1 MNEEKDLVGLPHPR
15 DLPRPRMPRKQRA
28 AQFAPFAALVG
39 YDELVEATDQQVRET
54 VETEHRYTGDPTEN
68 QAGETAG
75 LHEVA
80 GKLQIMTMGGSQ
92 KKKIRYNGSW
102 VETRQK
108 NKKKKQGGKAM
119 AERGNSD
126 FSYEITEEL
135 GVLSTSKKG
144 WTKEINRVSYN
155 GTKPKFDL
163 REWAPEHEKMSKG
176 ITLTED
182 EAKDLCKILF
192 QYFKNKG

>member
-1 MNEEKDLVGLPHPR
+1 MNEEKDLVGLPHPKK
-15 DLPRPRMPRKQRA
+15 LPRPRMPRQQRA

-39 YDELVEATDQQVRET
+39 YEELVAATDHEVQET
-54 VETEHRYTGDPTEN
+54 VETEYRYTDDPTVN
-68 QAGETAG
+68 
-75 LHEVA
+75 HEVA
-80 GKLQIMTMGGSQ
+80 GKLQIMTVGGSQ
-92 KKKIRYNGSW
+92 KENFRYNKSW
-102 VETRQK
+102 VET
-108 NKKKKQGGKAM
+108 KKTWIGRQGGVRM
-119 AERGNSD
+119 AGKGDSD
-126 FSYEITEEL
+126 FSYELVEEL

-176 ITLTED
+176 ITLSEE

>member
-1 MNEEKDLVGLPHPR
+1 MKEEKNLVGLPHPR
-15 DLPRPRMPRKQRA
+15 KLPRPRMSRKQRA

-39 YDELVEATDQQVRET
+39 YEEMVAATEQQVQET

-68 QAGETAG
+68 QDEMRDGS
-75 LHEVA
+75 HEVT
-80 GKLQIMTMGGSQ
+80 GKLTIMTVEGSQ
-92 KKKIRYNGSW
+92 KGNFRYNKSW
-102 VETRQK
+102 IEKRITW
-108 NKKKKQGGKAM
+108 KQRLGGVRM
-119 AERGNSD
+119 AGKGDSD
-126 FSYEITEEL
+126 FSYELVEEL

-176 ITLTED
+176 ITLSEE

-192 QYFKNKG
+192 QYFRNKG

>member
-1 MNEEKDLVGLPHPR
+1 MNEEKELVGLTHPKK
-15 DLPRPRMPRKQRA
+15 LPRPRMPRQQRA

-39 YDELVEATDQQVRET
+39 YEELVEATDQQVQET
-54 VETEHRYTGDPTEN
+54 VETEHQYTGDPTEN
-68 QAGETAG
+68 QVKTMDTP
-75 LHEVA
+75 HEVA
-80 GKLQIMTMGGSQ
+80 GKLQIITVGGSQ
-92 KKKIRYNGSW
+92 KENFRYNESCGWQNSI
-102 VETRQK
+102 R
-108 NKKKKQGGKAM
+108 KKRQGGRCM
-119 AERGNSD
+119 AGKGDSD
-126 FSYEITEEL
+126 FSYELVEEL

-163 REWAPEHEKMSKG
+163 REWAPEHAKMSKG
-176 ITLTED
+176 ITLSEE

>member
-1 MNEEKDLVGLPHPR
+1 MNGEKDLVERPHPQT
-15 DLPRPRMPRKQRA
+15 LPRPRMPRKLRA

-39 YDELVEATDQQVRET
+39 YEELVAATDRQVQET

-68 QAGETAG
+68 QAENMDGS
-75 LHEVA
+75 HEVA
-80 GKLQIMTMGGSQ
+80 GILQIMTVGGSQ
-92 KKKIRYNGSW
+92 KKNFRYNKSCADREKTW
-102 VETRQK
+102 
-108 NKKKKQGGKAM
+108 KKQQGGSCM
-119 AERGNSD
+119 AGKGDSD
-126 FSYEITEEL
+126 FSYELVEEL

-155 GTKPKFDL
+155 GSKPKFDL

-176 ITLTED
+176 ITLSEE